1 MIDALEFVLCAT
13 FIGVGATIVMD
24 LWALFQKRVLGLA
37 TLNYAMV
44 GRWIGHLPRGKF
56 AHASIAAAPPI
67 SGERVIGWTA
77 HYAIGIA
84 FAGILLAIWGLG
96 WARQPTL
103 VPALIVGVATVVA
116 PLFIMQPGMG
126 LGIAAAKTPKPNVA
140 RLRSII
146 THTIFGVGIYGSAW
160 LWALLR

>member
-1 MIDALEFVLCAT
+1 MIDALEFALCAT
-13 FIGVGATIVMD
+13 FIGVGATFVMD
-24 LWALFQKRVLGLA
+24 VWALFQRRVLSIS

-44 GRWIGHLPRGKF
+44 GRWIGHLPFGKF
-56 AHASIAAAPPI
+56 AHASIAAAAPI
-67 SGERVIGWTA
+67 PGERLIGWTA
-77 HYAIGIA
+77 HYAIGVV
-84 FAGILLAIWGLG
+84 FAGILLAVWGLG

-116 PLFIMQPGMG
+116 PFFIMQPGMG

-146 THTIFGVGIYGSAW
+146 THTIFGVGVYGTAS